1 MARSNIVSC
10 PRPLAS
16 SRPSAPAAPARAAAV
31 HRVIERCGKVAVVQR
46 GQRFWLS
53 YVEDGQTIRRPVG
66 YSHDDAQAA
75 AAQVNAQL
83 HQHAPTLLGFRP
95 IAPRDFLRQW
105 LDYHEFV
112 AHSSVATIDR
122 YRAAA
127 GHFIDYL
134 EGRGVRS
141 LDRITVD
148 LARGYAKYLRTK
160 PIAPNGHPHTKRRL
174 MKDKTV
180 IFCMEVARTML
191 NRAAKDR
198 HLPPY
203 WQNPF

>member
-1 MARSNIVSC
+1 MVRSNVIPVPV
-10 PRPLAS
+10 PRPSTRL
-16 SRPSAPAAPARAAAV
+16 PALTEVAKSAAA
-31 HRVIERCGKVAVVQR
+31 HRVVERCGKVAIVQR
-46 GQRFWLS
+46 GYRYWLS
-53 YVEDGQTIRRPVG
+53 YAEDGQTVRRPIG
-66 YSHDDAQAA
+66 DNLEEAQSA

-83 HQHAPTLLGFRP
+83 HQHAPTLLGFKP
-95 IAPRDFLRQW
+95 IAPREFLQQW

-127 GHFIDYL
+127 GHFIEYL

-141 LDRITVD
+141 LDRITAD
-148 LARGYAKYLRTK
+148 LSRGYAKYLRTK
-160 PIAPNGHPHTKRRL
+160 PVAPNGHPHTKRRL